1 MRCRH
6 SLAPTL
12 GGTRQAKA
20 ARKGAMC
27 AGGFRLFVWCRFRLE
42 NRDRNRK
49 SSVREASV
57 FCAVPGQNKS
67 LRYPHSRAGGE
78 LDIGSHAGARPEPK
92 YAFVSYAVS
101 DVMQRTAYTRGVC
114 IERVLSRTQ
123 GELTAPASEQ
133 TIGWHFDHVERGL
146 LWRFVR
152 IRFARAKGCSLLKP
166 WSR

>member
-6 SLAPTL
+6 SLMPTL
-12 GGTRQAKA
+12 GNTRQAKA
-20 ARKGAMC
+20 ARKGVMY
-27 AGGFRLFVWCRFRLE
+27 AGSFRLFARCRFRLE
-42 NRDRNRK
+42 NRNRNRK
-49 SSVREASV
+49 SSAREASV
-57 FCAVPGQNKS
+57 FCAVPGQNRS
-67 LRYPHSRAGGE
+67 LRHPHSRAGGE

-92 YAFVSYAVS
+92 YAFVSHAAS
-101 DVMQRTAYTRGVC
+101 DVMQRLVHTRGVC

-123 GELTAPASEQ
+123 GEQTASASEQ

-152 IRFARAKGCSLLKP
+152 IRFARAKGCSLLRP

>member
-6 SLAPTL
+6 SLAPIFASA
-12 GGTRQAKA
+12 RRAKA
-20 ARKGAMC
+20 AHRGIGDVCGRLLVRQDRCCLRSSGGGAMR
-27 AGGFRLFVWCRFRLE
+27 ARA
-42 NRDRNRK
+42 
-49 SSVREASV
+49 SSFS
-57 FCAVPGQNKS
+57 AVLGQNRS
-67 LRYPHSRAGGE
+67 LRHPHSRAGGE

-92 YAFVSYAVS
+92 CAFVSHAAS
-101 DVMQRTAYTRGVC
+101 DVMQRPVHTRGVC

-123 GELTAPASEQ
+123 GEQTASASEQ

-152 IRFARAKGCSLLKP
+152 IRFARAKGCSLLRP